1 VVPALAPR
9 PFPWVRPSYAC
20 PTKSCEIILRSG
32 SRRLAPPPPTSR
44 GSPTFFDEIGE
55 TSPPLQAKLLR
66 ALQEREVRPVGGARS
81 RKIDVRVVA
90 ATNRSLSADVES
102 SRFRE
107 DLFYRLAVFRIDVP
121 PLRERLD
128 DVLRHLSDRLQET
141 LRPLREVVQ
150 REGPETLRA
159 QLGRIEAWL
168 LRRALDAHHNRRAA
182 TARTLGITHE
192 GLYKKM
198 RRSGIS

>member
-1 VVPALAPR
+1 
-9 PFPWVRPSYAC
+9 
-20 PTKSCEIILRSG
+20 
-32 SRRLAPPPPTSR
+32 
-44 GSPTFFDEIGE
+44 
-55 TSPPLQAKLLR
+55 
-66 ALQEREVRPVGGARS
+66 VRPVGGARS

-182 TARTLGITHE
+182 TARTLAITHE